1 MFERFTNGAREVVR
15 STQEL
20 SRELGHRH
28 IGTEH
33 LLLALLSP
41 AAGAVPTI
49 LGGVGLTPEHVRARV
64 VSLVRTDGLSSADA
78 EALESIGIDVEAVRA
93 KLEETFGPGALEPDP
108 PGSKRR
114 HTRLTPRARKVLEL
128 SLREALR
135 LKDRFIAPEHILLGL
150 IREGDGLAAK
160 IMHDAGVDLNR
171 VRTLTT
177 AALRPA
183 A

>member
-33 LLLALLSP
+33 LLLALLTP
-41 AAGAVPTI
+41 AGGAVPGI
-49 LGGVGLTPEHVRARV
+49 LAGVGLTPERVRTQI
-64 VSLVRTDGLSSADA
+64 VSLVRTDGLSPGDA
-78 EALESIGIDVEAVRA
+78 EALETIGIDVDAIRA
-93 KLEETFGPGALEPDP
+93 KLEESFGPGVLAPEP
-108 PGSKRR
+108 PGPKRGHLR
-114 HTRLTPRARKVLEL
+114 FTPRARKVLQL
-128 SLREALR
+128 SLREALH
-135 LKDRFIAPEHILLGL
+135 LKNRFIAPEHILLGL
-150 IREGDGLAAK
+150 IREGEGLAAK
-160 IMHDAGVDLNR
+160 IMHDAGVDLDR